1 MDDLEA
7 TQDVYTAPQT
17 DEELEAILRGMGASR
32 PVRTIGATLS
42 PTLKDEFGNPLPV
55 DVNGNP
61 IYFETN
67 PDYDP
72 NAKPSFA
79 NFRKNV
85 SRMASN
91 AAEGIQNFARDPLGS
106 IVDNANQAGQDLVE
120 YGQAF
125 GERVETGNST
135 LQDVFDVLG
144 TMVGAGPATS
154 VATRGVRATV
164 DDLADTSTSRIFL
177 TPGTPNMGA
186 EIIGQLDDAITLTE
200 IGRKTPLEIKQQT
213 GWELLAGREWV
224 YEIDDSQAQIKS
236 SAKANKVTV
245 PKEYVVPGS
254 KPTGQQ
260 RRKAMLEAKRD
271 TIELKKQLNAGTLTQ
286 DEYDSLVRARQDALD
301 QELNFAGEERIVT
314 KQVPLEAQLKD
325 RGKLSETFYHPQL
338 SSILDLDE
346 YSADTNAK
354 KTKGVAS
361 NTQASF
367 SPGEKKLSIY
377 SSTAMANRL
386 PYMVHEVQHM
396 VDGKSGSSGKGTNN
410 LTAGLIRKK
419 ANLLYDKTKIGFEK
433 NASDL
438 IDYLDMYNVGA
449 KAKFKPIELSRIIEN
464 SVDTKNVNGRVESV
478 FSEEKL
484 AENLRKR
491 GTADPEFTIDALK
504 TQHPTYWNQLKDFG
518 DIAAGNVSRLAKMS
532 NNFDAYEAELGEV
545 KARLAEQR
553 VNLTAEERANSLASD
568 NIRGDAGLP
577 IDLSAIYTTDEFN

>member
-17 DEELEAILRGMGASR
+17 DEELEAILSRMGASR

-55 DVNGNP
+55 DVNGRP
-61 IYFETN
+61 IYFQAN

-72 NAKPSFA
+72 NAKPSFD

-91 AAEGIQNFARDPLGS
+91 AAEGVKDFARDPLGS

-120 YGQAF
+120 YGKAF
-125 GERVETGNST
+125 GQRVETGNST

-177 TPGTPNMGA
+177 TPGTPGKGN
-186 EIIGQLDDAITLTE
+186 EINGKLDDAITLTAK
-200 IGRKTPLEIKQQT
+200 GVDPLEIKQRT

-236 SAKANKVTV
+236 SAKANNVTI
-245 PKEYVVPGS
+245 PKEFTVPGS

-271 TIELKKQLNAGTLTQ
+271 TIQLKKQLNAGTLTQ

-301 QELNFAGEERIVT
+301 QELNFSSEDRIVT
-314 KQVPLEAQLKD
+314 KQVPLAPQLKD
-325 RGKLSETFYHPQL
+325 KGKLSETFYHPEL

-346 YSADTNAK
+346 YTADTNAK

-367 SPGEKKLSIY
+367 SPGEKKLTIY
-377 SSTAMANRL
+377 SSTAPANRL
-386 PYMVHEVQHM
+386 PYMVHEVQHF

-410 LTAGLIRKK
+410 VNAQRIRTK
-419 ANLLYDKTKIGFEK
+419 AENLAMKARSEFTK
-433 NASDL
+433 NSQDL
-438 IDYLDMYNVGA
+438 ADYLDMYNVGS
-449 KAKFKPIELSRIIEN
+449 KNKIQGIGLGGLISN
-464 SVDTKNVNGRVESV
+464 SVVTKNVNGRLESF

-484 AENLRKR
+484 AENLKLG
-491 GTADPEFTIDALK
+491 GTEDPEFTINALK
-504 TQHPTYWNQLKDFG
+504 TQHPTYWKQLTDFG
-518 DIAAGNVSRLAKMS
+518 DTVASNVFRLSKMT
-532 NNFDAYEAELGEV
+532 NNFDVYEAELGEV

-553 VNLTAEERANSLASD
+553 VNLTPEERANSLASD

-577 IDLSAIYTTDEFN
+577 IDLNAIYTTDEFN